1 MNLRSPATR
10 ATATLL
16 CLLIGGCVMNGRHG
30 AAPTASGD
38 LAPPAGIVTESVFA
52 CAERSVIA
60 LHAKNQFWNTR
71 ITRRDPGDGALETGD
86 FPDDNIGGF
95 RVRLLYPSGASQVK
109 IAVKG
114 AGPYYSDLGVD
125 QALDDFKAELARC
138 LTAL

>member
-1 MNLRSPATR
+1 
-10 ATATLL
+10 
-16 CLLIGGCVMNGRHG
+16 MNGRHG

-71 ITRRDPGDGALETGD
+71 ITRRDPDDGALETGD

-95 RVRLLYPSGASQVK
+95 RIRLRYPSGANQVK
-109 IAVKG
+109 IDIKG

-125 QALDDFKAELARC
+125 QALDDFKAELSRC
-138 LTAL
+138 LSAL